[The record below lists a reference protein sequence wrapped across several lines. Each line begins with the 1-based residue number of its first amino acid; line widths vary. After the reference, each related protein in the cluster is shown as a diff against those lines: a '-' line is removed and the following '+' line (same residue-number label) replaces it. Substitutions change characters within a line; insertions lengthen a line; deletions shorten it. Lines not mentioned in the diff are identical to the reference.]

1 MPAPSAAAARESQAG
16 LCQVVLS
23 SRALKTP
30 LGEEAEGQ
38 GGSLGW
44 QCLNPWDWRTMR
56 CDSFGTVERTRE
68 SSDPTPKVSKGR
80 GQSQGRGQV
89 SAAGQRE
96 SLVPEAAFGGKV
108 GVPAG
113 LALSGIFS
121 IPLVSP
127 RHCTK
132 AKCHSC
138 YRILAVPSPSWFPS
152 ACSFFSLLLL
162 NMSCL
167 LCLLTIRAL
176 PFYRKRAQGTGPTSH
191 TLRPCQAQWGQH

>member
-1 MPAPSAAAARESQAG
+1 
-16 LCQVVLS
+16 
-23 SRALKTP
+23 
-30 LGEEAEGQ
+30 
-38 GGSLGW
+38 
-44 QCLNPWDWRTMR
+44 MR
-56 CDSFGTVERTRE
+56 VQILPHG
-68 SSDPTPKVSKGR
+68 VSKGR
-80 GQSQGRGQV
+80 GQSQGRGKV

-108 GVPAG
+108 GVPAA

-121 IPLVSP
+121 IPLISP

-138 YRILAVPSPSWFPS
+138 YRVLAVPSSSCFPFV
-152 ACSFFSLLLL
+152 CSFLFLLLL

-176 PFYRKRAQGTGPTSH
+176 PFYSKRAQGTGPTSQ
-191 TLRPCQAQWGQH
+191 TPSPCWAQWGQH

>member
-1 MPAPSAAAARESQAG
+1 MAVFE
-16 LCQVVLS
+16 
-23 SRALKTP
+23 P
-30 LGEEAEGQ
+30 LGLVGQ
-38 GGSLGW
+38 
-44 QCLNPWDWRTMR
+44 WDVIPLELWRGHVRVQTLPH
-56 CDSFGTVERTRE
+56 G
-68 SSDPTPKVSKGR
+68 VSKGR

-96 SLVPEAAFGGKV
+96 SLVSEAAFGGKV

-121 IPLVSP
+121 ILLISP

-138 YRILAVPSPSWFPS
+138 YRILAVPSPSWFS
-152 ACSFFSLLLL
+152 SVCSFLFLLLL

-167 LCLLTIRAL
+167 LCLLKIRAL
-176 PFYRKRAQGTGPTSH
+176 LFYSKRAQGTGPTSH
-191 TLRPCQAQWGQH
+191 TP